1 MKNLTDIMKQAQ
13 AMQARMTD
21 LQAGLERLEVE
32 GRAGGGLVTLVLS
45 GKGQLVRVKLDPSLV
60 IPAEAEVLEDLIV
73 AAHRDAKGK
82 LEARVAEEM
91 AKVTGGI
98 PLPPGFSL
106 PI

>member
-1 MKNLTDIMKQAQ
+1 MKNLTEIMKQAQ
-13 AMQARMTD
+13 AMQARMAD

-32 GRAGGGLVTLVLS
+32 GRAGGGLVTMVLS
-45 GKGQLVRVKLDPSLV
+45 GKGQLVRVKIDPSLV
-60 IPAEAEVLEDLIV
+60 SPDEAEVLEDLLV
-73 AAHRDAKGK
+73 AAHKDAKTK
-82 LEARVAEEM
+82 LEARMAEEM